1 MQKYLFK
8 TCFITIF
15 MSVLLF
21 TGCSKKN
28 NEIVLDMQEDIGSQ
42 SDAISK
48 EGAFLEQS
56 SKNESATDIASDQ
69 DSAYEDKKES
79 GQAQSDVADTQTKA
93 QDDQAMV
100 IYVCGAVE
108 CEGVYE
114 LGSGSRVVDAVKAAG
129 GFSSDADTSY
139 LNQAQILEDG
149 VKIRIPT
156 REEVAALEGDAKG
169 SAEDNFI
176 ENSSTDKTADNNS
189 SSNDAAG
196 TKVNINTATED
207 ELTSI
212 PGIGP
217 SKASSIISY
226 REENGKFSSI
236 EDIMNVTGIKDK
248 FFARIKDY
256 ITV

>member
-15 MSVLLF
+15 ISVLLF

-28 NEIVLDMQEDIGSQ
+28 NEIVLDMQEDIESQ
-42 SDAISK
+42 ENITSK
-48 EGAFLEQS
+48 EDASLEHS
-56 SKNESATDIASDQ
+56 SENESATDISSDP
-69 DSAYEDKKES
+69 DSAHDDKAENRQS
-79 GQAQSDVADTQTKA
+79 QSDEADTQTKA
-93 QDDQAMV
+93 PDDQTMV

-139 LNQAQILEDG
+139 LNQAQVLEDG

-156 REEVAALEGDAKG
+156 RDEVAALEGADKG
-169 SAEDNFI
+169 STEERFI
-176 ENSSTDKTADNNS
+176 ENSSTDKASGNTS
-189 SSNDAAG
+189 SGNDAAG
-196 TKVNINTATED
+196 AKVNINTATED